1 MKEISL
7 QQVIYLISSITTE
20 INKEK
25 NKLENTAGMPLKVN
39 GKNVVDS
46 EKANEITEILDKIEL
61 LQKDLVTL
69 KYSLAKHNIE
79 TKVGDLTLAEMLEI
93 VKLKRAYVL
102 SIEYALGRSN
112 VKVETGVGVVQYGSF
127 KEKELKELKELHDN
141 LEKEILQLSE
151 IIDSVNSKT
160 LVNVELLTK

>member
-20 INKEK
+20 INREK
-25 NKLENTAGMPLKVN
+25 NKLENTAGIPLKVN

-79 TKVGDLTLAEMLEI
+79 TRVGDLTLTEMLEI

-102 SIEYALGRSN
+102 SIEYALGKSN
-112 VKVETGVGVVQYGSF
+112 LKVETGVGVVQYGSF
-127 KEKELKELKELHDN
+127 KEKELKELHDN